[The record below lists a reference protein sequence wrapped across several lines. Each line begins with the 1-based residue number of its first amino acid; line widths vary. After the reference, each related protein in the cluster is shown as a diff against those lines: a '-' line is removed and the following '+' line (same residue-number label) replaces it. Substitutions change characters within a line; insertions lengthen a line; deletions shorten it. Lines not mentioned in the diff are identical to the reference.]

1 MQFPQEEV
9 LLEWPLGLSQHFIKT
24 CNALDVGLG
33 KKKKSLIEIFLI
45 IISSALLQAISS
57 QRQYQPK
64 FIPTLVPSAA
74 EGVVEYNY
82 IQLV

>member
-1 MQFPQEEV
+1 MAFGALSALYQNLQC
-9 LLEWPLGLSQHFIKT
+9 LG
-24 CNALDVGLG
+24 CGAG
-33 KKKKSLIEIFLI
+33 KKRKSLIEIFLI